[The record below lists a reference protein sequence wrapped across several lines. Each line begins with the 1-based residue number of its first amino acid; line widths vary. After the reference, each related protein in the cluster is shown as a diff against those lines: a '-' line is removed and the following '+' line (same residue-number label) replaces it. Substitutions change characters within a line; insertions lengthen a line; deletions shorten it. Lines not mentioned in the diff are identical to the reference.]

1 MNQLERGEYLAQ
13 GHTGIGWLQIIV
25 DLDRKLAEIDPDYTI
40 EQVKEKFGG
49 LRYYFDADEQHYEE
63 MLQLVKEAER
73 LCWQTCEACGST
85 EGVSRSD
92 RGRVGCPLHQ

>member
-1 MNQLERGEYLAQ
+1 MNQQERDEYLAL
-13 GHTGIGWLQIIV
+13 GHTGIGWLRIIV

-49 LRYYFDADEQHYEE
+49 LRYYFDSKEHQEE
-63 MLQLVKEAER
+63 MYQLVKEAEN
-73 LCWQTCEACGST
+73 LCWQTCETCGST
-85 EGVSRSD
+85 EGVARSS